1 LQGEGIVERSVLP
14 LPFAKLHGAGNDYIA
29 VDGRETRRDW
39 AKLSVEMSRLAFG
52 VGSDGIVVVQKSRKA
67 QVRMRVFNPDG
78 SEAEMSGNGIR
89 LFAKFVI
96 DRKIALPGP
105 DGGLVIETGGGVRTL
120 WPRMEGG
127 RMVAARVAMGA
138 PTFVPGEIP
147 VDAAAVGDSERVFD
161 YPLKVVGRTLKVTCL
176 AIGNPHC
183 VVFPVEPVADFP
195 LLEIG
200 PLVERHRFFP
210 NRVNFEIVN
219 VLSRS
224 QIRARIFERGAGETL
239 SSGTGST
246 ASFIASRIHGFVGD
260 AGEVLLPG
268 GTLKVAWPGKGEAFL
283 EGAAVEVFTGV
294 WPD

>member
-1 LQGEGIVERSVLP
+1 LPIHFTKLQ
-14 LPFAKLHGAGNDYIA
+14 GAGNDYIA
-29 VDGRETRRDW
+29 IDGRNIDRDW
-39 AKLSVEMSRLAFG
+39 SKLSVEMSKPAFG
-52 VGSDGIVVVQKSRKA
+52 VGSDGIVVVQNSRKA

-105 DGGLVIETGGGVRTL
+105 DGGLLIETGGGVRTL
-120 WPRMEGG
+120 WPRMKAD
-127 RMVAARVAMGA
+127 RMVAARVGMGT
-138 PTFVPGEIP
+138 PTFVPKEIP
-147 VDAAAVGDSERVFD
+147 VDGAATGNLDRVFD
-161 YPLKVVGRTLKVTCL
+161 YPLKVGGRTLKITCL

-183 VVFPVEPVADFP
+183 VVFPDEPVEQFP

-200 PLVERHRFFP
+200 PLVERHLMFP

-219 VLSRS
+219 VLDRGH
-224 QIRARIFERGAGETL
+224 IRARIFERGAGETL

-246 ASFIASRIHGFVGD
+246 ASFIASRIHNFVGD
-260 AGEVLLPG
+260 EADVFLPG
-268 GTLKVAWPGKGEAFL
+268 GTLRITWPGKGEAFL
-283 EGAAVEVFTGV
+283 EGPAVEVFTGV